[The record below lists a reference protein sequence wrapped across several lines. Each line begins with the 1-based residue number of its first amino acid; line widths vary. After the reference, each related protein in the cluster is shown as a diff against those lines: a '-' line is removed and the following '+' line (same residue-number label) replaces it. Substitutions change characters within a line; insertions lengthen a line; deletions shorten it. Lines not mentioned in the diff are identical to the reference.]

1 MIFFDL
7 DNTLLD
13 HDGAEQDA
21 IRSFASRYR
30 DSIVPFQGSPE
41 AIWREITDRQ
51 RARWR
56 AGELTFEGQRR
67 ARISEL
73 FERPLTVAEADQLF
87 AEFYAIYRQ
96 HWRLFPDVEPAL
108 RQLRDCSPLAV
119 ITNGLSIQQEA
130 KLTET
135 GIREYFSFIMTS
147 EQAGAAK
154 PDPRIFQAA
163 LQFANKS
170 ADECWFIGN
179 HPLNDA
185 HAAQKVGMKTVWL
198 NRCGSREKVNTRVV
212 RSLSGFVDLVKIHH

>member
-21 IRSFASRYR
+21 IRSFVARYR
-30 DSIVPFQGSPE
+30 DSIIPYEGKPE
-41 AIWREITDRQ
+41 VIWREITDRH

-56 AGELTFEGQRR
+56 AGELNFEEQRR

-73 FERPLTVAEADQLF
+73 FERPLTVAEADRLF

-108 RQLRDCSPLAV
+108 KQLRKVSSLAV
-119 ITNGLSIQQEA
+119 ITNGLNIQQEA
-130 KLTET
+130 KLIET

-154 PDPRIFQAA
+154 PDPRIFHAA
-163 LQFANKS
+163 LQFAKNS

-179 HPLNDA
+179 HPQNDA
-185 HAAQKVGMKTVWL
+185 HAAQEAGMKAVWL
-198 NRCGSREKVNTRVV
+198 NRCGSRKKVNTRVV